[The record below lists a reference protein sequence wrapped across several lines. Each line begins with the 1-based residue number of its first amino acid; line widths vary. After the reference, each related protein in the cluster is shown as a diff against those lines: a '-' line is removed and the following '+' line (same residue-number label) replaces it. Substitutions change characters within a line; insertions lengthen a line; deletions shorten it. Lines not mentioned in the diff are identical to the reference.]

1 MKYPSEGR
9 RVIMIFLKEKM
20 MIFLLF
26 VLRLQGDCYSNLFFL
41 ASGLVTCV
49 GAPGKRLSASFT
61 HRRHARQRDNPA
73 TELPASPIGF
83 FNSIITTEIF
93 TQSRNPV
100 ISMAILEIPHPVHTF
115 NVPPCLLELVFTVSN
130 CVIYTFL

>member
-9 RVIMIFLKEKM
+9 RVIMIFLKERM

-26 VLRLQGDCYSNLFFL
+26 VLRLQGHCYSNLFFH

-61 HRRHARQRDNPA
+61 HKQHALQRDNPA
-73 TELPASPIGF
+73 TELPASLIGF
-83 FNSIITTEIF
+83 FNSNITTEIF
-93 TQSRNPV
+93 IQSCNPV

-115 NVPPCLLELVFTVSN
+115 SVPPCLL
-130 CVIYTFL
+130 